1 MLNERGDYFV
11 ASEEKFLFLFGFHPV
26 MEKLKGSP
34 QEVVEVLIT
43 RGRHRDALRSLEKE
57 ASRLGLP
64 IRYVESQVL
73 DRLAGRV
80 RHQGVGAK
88 VLSYTYSDFADLIKD
103 LRHSA
108 GHNWILVLD
117 GVTDPRNL
125 GSLLRTAEGMG
136 IHDVI
141 IPRDRSVGVTPTVVK
156 TSAGAALH
164 LRIYRVTNLRRA
176 ILELKGIGYWVIGLH
191 VGGKEVIFGRSYP
204 EKLVVVVGSEGAGI
218 RPLIRQECDFLTF
231 IPMRGKI
238 TSLNVSVSAGIFL
251 YELVRQR
258 TGI

>member
-1 MLNERGDYFV
+1 M

-34 QEVVEVLIT
+34 QEVVEVLMT
-43 RGRHRDALRSLEKE
+43 RGHHRAALRSLEKE
-57 ASRLGLP
+57 ASRQGLP
-64 IRYVESQVL
+64 IRYVESRVL
-73 DRLAGRV
+73 DRLGGGV

-88 VLSYTYSDFADLIKD
+88 VLSYIYSDFADLLKD
-103 LRHSA
+103 LPHSA
-108 GHNWILVLD
+108 GHNWILILD
-117 GVTDPRNL
+117 GVTDPRNF

-156 TSAGAALH
+156 TSAGAALY
-164 LRIYRVTNLRRA
+164 LKIYRVTNLRRA
-176 ILELKGIGYWVIGLH
+176 ISELKGKGYWVIGLQAD
-191 VGGKEVIFGRSYP
+191 GKEVVFGRSYP
-204 EKLVVVVGSEGAGI
+204 EKLVVVLGSEGAGI
-218 RPLIRQECDFLTF
+218 RPLIREECDFLTF

-238 TSLNVSVSAGIFL
+238 ASLNVSVSAGVFL

-258 TGI
+258 AGD

>member
-1 MLNERGDYFV
+1 MLNERGDCFV

-43 RGRHRDALRSLEKE
+43 RGRHRAAQRSLE
-57 ASRLGLP
+57 
-64 IRYVESQVL
+64 
-73 DRLAGRV
+73 

-88 VLSYTYSDFADLIKD
+88 TLSYTYSDFPELLND

-136 IHDVI
+136 IHNVI

-164 LRIYRVTNLRRA
+164 LKIYRVTNLRRV

-231 IPMRGKI
+231 IPMMGKI
-238 TSLNVSVSAGIFL
+238 TSFNVSVSAGIFL

>member
-1 MLNERGDYFV
+1 M

-73 DRLAGRV
+73 DRLAERV

-88 VLSYTYSDFADLIKD
+88 VLSYTYSDFADLLKD

-108 GHNWILVLD
+108 GHNWILV
-117 GVTDPRNL
+117 
-125 GSLLRTAEGMG
+125 
-136 IHDVI
+136 
-141 IPRDRSVGVTPTVVK
+141 
-156 TSAGAALH
+156 
-164 LRIYRVTNLRRA
+164 
-176 ILELKGIGYWVIGLH
+176 
-191 VGGKEVIFGRSYP
+191 
-204 EKLVVVVGSEGAGI
+204 
-218 RPLIRQECDFLTF
+218 
-231 IPMRGKI
+231 
-238 TSLNVSVSAGIFL
+238 
-251 YELVRQR
+251 
-258 TGI
+258 